1 MGIPNNI
8 IIAVK
13 ILTKEKGEPY
23 TKYIKRIKENKLA
36 CKVKIAGLQHN
47 MNLSLILNP
56 SKIDYELI
64 KKYKRA
70 VTFLKL

>member
-36 CKVKIAGLQHN
+36 CNKDCWFTTQ
-47 MNLSLILNP
+47 
-56 SKIDYELI
+56 YEFI
-64 KKYKRA
+64 TYP
-70 VTFLKL
+70 